1 MCAFGSRQA
10 NYTLFAIAVASRGL
24 YSLALVLIVNWRDL
38 RRTRATMISSLVDDE
53 LTMQARRT
61 LCVSP
66 YVSCAWCAV
75 FPRPPSVCDVLL
87 SQRAAG
93 AVINM

>member
-1 MCAFGSRQA
+1 MCVCVCVCAFGSRQA

-53 LTMQARRT
+53 LTMQARRM

-66 YVSCAWCAV
+66 SV
-75 FPRPPSVCDVLL
+75 FLRVVCGFPAPA
-87 SQRAAG
+87 QR
-93 AVINM
+93 V